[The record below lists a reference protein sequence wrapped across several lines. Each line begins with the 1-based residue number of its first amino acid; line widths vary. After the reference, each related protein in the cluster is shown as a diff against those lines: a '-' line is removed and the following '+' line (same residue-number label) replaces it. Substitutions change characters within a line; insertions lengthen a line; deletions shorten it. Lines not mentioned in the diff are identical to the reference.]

1 MVSSPQVLVL
11 AKLDLTSAVTAGN
24 TPMVTVKMKQTERA
38 GTKIWR
44 KGTQAHGFMVAM
56 H

>member
-1 MVSSPQVLVL
+1 MVI
-11 AKLDLTSAVTAGN
+11 
-24 TPMVTVKMKQTERA
+24 VKMKQTERA

-44 KGTQAHGFMVAM
+44 KGTQAQVFMVVV